1 MKRKVS
7 FILMVCLILASVF
20 GASEESA
27 ALNALTSSALRSPSY
42 SGSIEDVFVNPA
54 TLPLLRDQKLFK
66 VSVATSES
74 YNTSLFG
81 STPSPFLQNLNTEIQ
96 GTVTS
101 GSLAVSAKFSNR
113 LRDKRITEDGRGIFA
128 VYTGVDIELDLGYRI
143 GNNFSFGFR
152 LGGGNSLSRQGKEI
166 KGPVGVIENA
176 LFSPYEKVSGSERF
190 SSTVG
195 ILIFNDNLSF
205 GMTTKS
211 IIGEGL
217 SMDGFFRRLMG
228 NTTLALSFIGDRYS
242 AEGDLNLIVP
252 RIGGSLTGMGI
263 GEERSLTIGG
273 DISLQFLKNA
283 YLDVGMKYLYLAGSD
298 GISNILSF
306 SMLGVMDDFSL
317 GLNISVDF
325 LGEYDLLPSLVFTY
339 SNGFLF
345 CFNSRLD
352 YGKNSLS
359 WYSSYIRK
367 HLCPLQSVTEKEI
380 WYIRRAPSKWPCSTL
395 QREVS

>member
-81 STPSPFLQNLNTEIQ
+81 STPSSFLQNLNTEIQ

-113 LRDKRITEDGRGIFA
+113 LRDKRITEDGRGIFD

-190 SSTVG
+190 SSTMG
-195 ILIFNDNLSF
+195 ILVFNDNLSF

-211 IIGEGL
+211 IIGEGI

-339 SNGFLF
+339 SN
-345 CFNSRLD
+345 
-352 YGKNSLS
+352 
-359 WYSSYIRK
+359 
-367 HLCPLQSVTEKEI
+367 
-380 WYIRRAPSKWPCSTL
+380 
-395 QREVS
+395 

>member
-113 LRDKRITEDGRGIFA
+113 LRDRRITEDGRGIFD

-195 ILIFNDNLSF
+195 ILVFNDNLSF

-211 IIGEGL
+211 IIGEGI
-217 SMDGFFRRLMG
+217 SMD
-228 NTTLALSFIGDRYS
+228 
-242 AEGDLNLIVP
+242 
-252 RIGGSLTGMGI
+252 
-263 GEERSLTIGG
+263 
-273 DISLQFLKNA
+273 
-283 YLDVGMKYLYLAGSD
+283 
-298 GISNILSF
+298 
-306 SMLGVMDDFSL
+306 
-317 GLNISVDF
+317 
-325 LGEYDLLPSLVFTY
+325 
-339 SNGFLF
+339 
-345 CFNSRLD
+345 
-352 YGKNSLS
+352 
-359 WYSSYIRK
+359 
-367 HLCPLQSVTEKEI
+367 
-380 WYIRRAPSKWPCSTL
+380 
-395 QREVS
+395 